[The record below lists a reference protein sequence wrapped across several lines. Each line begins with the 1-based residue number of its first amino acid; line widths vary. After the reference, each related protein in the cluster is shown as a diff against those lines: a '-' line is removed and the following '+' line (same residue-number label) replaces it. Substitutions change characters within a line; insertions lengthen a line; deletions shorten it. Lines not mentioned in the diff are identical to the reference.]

1 VCRLWYCRLDSP
13 VRPTAHGVC
22 LLHYGIIMPIYRILA
37 DVVVAIHLALVVFI
51 VIGMAAILLGIALKW
66 RWVRNFWF
74 RIVHLAMIATVV
86 EKTILGVKCP
96 LTVWE
101 DQLRERAGETVEEGT
116 FIGRMLHEI
125 LFWQVS
131 PDTMTIVYY
140 LFGLAILLVF
150 IFAPPRWP
158 WKRDSCN

>member
-1 VCRLWYCRLDSP
+1 
-13 VRPTAHGVC
+13 
-22 LLHYGIIMPIYRILA
+22 MPIYRFLA
-37 DVVVAIHLALVVFI
+37 DVVVAIHLALVGFI
-51 VIGMAAILLGIALKW
+51 VIGLAAILLGIACNW

-86 EKTILGVKCP
+86 EKTILGVKCL
-96 LTVWE
+96 LTQWE
-101 DQLRERAGETVEEGT
+101 DRLREMAGETVEEGT

-131 PDTMTIVYY
+131 PDMMRVLRLAYY

-158 WKRDSCN
+158 WKQDNYK